1 MDVNFKVG
9 DTVRLKSGGSLMTV
23 EGFNDEAKEFVI
35 CVWFEGKKAQ
45 REVFNKAVLKHSE
58 NVIGVS
64 AIRR

>member
-23 EGFNDEAKEFVI
+23 EGFNDDAKEFAI
-35 CVWFEGKKAQ
+35 CVWFEAKKAQ

-58 NVIGVS
+58 NVTAVS
-64 AIRR
+64 LMRR